1 MIERAILEDV
11 FVFASIIV
19 GMGCLTGV
27 VTTWIKWRG
36 RRSVASPELMSRL
49 DEINARMSQL
59 DNAVDTIAVEV
70 ERITEGQRFVS
81 RVLAERTPTAALPD
95 RAKTPGSTTPH

>member
-1 MIERAILEDV
+1 VIERAILEDV
-11 FVFASIIV
+11 FVFVTIIV
-19 GMGCLTGV
+19 GMGCLTGLL
-27 VTTWIKWRG
+27 TTFIKSRG
-36 RRSVASPELMSRL
+36 RKHVASPELIMRL
-49 DEINARMSQL
+49 DEISARMSQL

-70 ERITEGQRFVS
+70 ERIAEGQRFVA